1 MKKYFAMF
9 AFLLMATGAF
19 AQVEGSSVY
28 LGMAMPRRAY
38 GAGLSTGYKYQYN
51 LPVEGLGLIGSVDL
65 YYTRQNKDIRN
76 ANEDA
81 FATWLKVN
89 NYAADN
95 VTAKRFSSN
104 HIALPINF
112 GANYSYP
119 LGRMNV
125 WGEAGIGCAPI
136 FTSRQAWKAKKYSS
150 VSYDSTTASGRPTTA
165 HSSGWTHNY
174 NILKTRPGVGFSWKV
189 ALGAMLDQKYSLGLY
204 VDGVSK
210 YKQKT
215 LYVEDVKPYWNTEKG
230 SYSRETKGE
239 IKNKGYAYVSI
250 RFGYHF

>member
-1 MKKYFAMF
+1 MKKYFAML

-28 LGMAMPRRAY
+28 LGTAMPRRAY
-38 GAGLSTGYKYQYN
+38 GAGLSVGYKYQYN

-65 YYTRQNKDIRN
+65 YYSRLNKDVRN
-76 ANEDA
+76 SNEKSFD
-81 FATWLKVN
+81 TWLDLN
-89 NYAADN
+89 NYKTDN
-95 VTAKRFSSN
+95 VTAKRFASN
-104 HIALPINF
+104 HVAIPINF
-112 GANYSYP
+112 GANYTYP

-125 WGEAGIGCAPI
+125 WGEGAIGCAPI
-136 FTSRQAWKAKKYSS
+136 FTSRQVWKAKKYSS
-150 VSYDSTTASGRPTTA
+150 VEYDSTTGSGRPTTV
-165 HSSGWTHNY
+165 HDSGWRHHYDITK
-174 NILKTRPGVGFSWKV
+174 IRPGVGFSWKV

-215 LYVEDVKPYWNTEKG
+215 QHVEDVKPYWNTNNG
-230 SYSRETKGE
+230 SYNRETKGE
-239 IKNKGYAYVSI
+239 NENKGYACVSI

>member
-28 LGMAMPRRAY
+28 LGIAMPRRAY

-150 VSYDSTTASGRPTTA
+150 VEYPPLAVPFDEPPFDEPFWF
-165 HSSGWTHNY
+165 SSKYNLISLPIGSI
-174 NILKTRPGVGFSWKV
+174 NILDITAPLTVTFVSVTSMVTGAVGAP
-189 ALGAMLDQKYSLGLY
+189 ALS
-204 VDGVSK
+204 
-210 YKQKT
+210 
-215 LYVEDVKPYWNTEKG
+215 VKP
-230 SYSRETKGE
+230 
-239 IKNKGYAYVSI
+239 
-250 RFGYHF
+250 

>member
-38 GAGLSTGYKYQYN
+38 GAGLSVGYKYQYN

-65 YYTRQNKDIRN
+65 YYTRQNKDVRN
-76 ANEDA
+76 MNEDS
-81 FATWLKVN
+81 FEKWLDITDYGAT
-89 NYAADN
+89 N
-95 VTAKRFSSN
+95 VTAKRFASN

-112 GANYSYP
+112 GANYTYP

-136 FTSRQAWKAKKYSS
+136 FTSRQVWKASKYSS
-150 VSYDSTTASGRPTTA
+150 VEYDSTTSSGRPTTV
-165 HSSGWTHNY
+165 HNSGWRHHYDIT
-174 NILKTRPGVGFSWKV
+174 KFRPGVSFSWKV

-204 VDGVSK
+204 IDGVSK

-215 LYVEDVKPYWNTEKG
+215 LHVEDVKPHWNTEKG
-230 SYSRETKGE
+230 SYTRETEGE
-239 IKNKGYAYVSI
+239 SENKGYAYVSI